1 MLGEK
6 VMRVT
11 TQMAKGKRLAPLD
24 GMTRQRSIQRVRLR
38 QPIAAHAAGEDV
50 SIVDASV
57 RGIRVAHRSL
67 LYDRHRCSIVFDWNG
82 REIEFVGKVRWT
94 KLQRGHERPLYQSGL
109 EIAEIDQRSSVA
121 LRNMIE
127 SCVTRALEEQK
138 GNARGAAPSRPET
151 IPVRRTPLF
160 TRHELIGG
168 IWKKTMTGDPK
179 QPEAGFTVPLDERP
193 DQIELLR
200 SAYAAAEPSMRT
212 VIRRFAELSIL
223 DPDQTWPGRFTP

>member
-1 MLGEK
+1 
-6 VMRVT
+6 
-11 TQMAKGKRLAPLD
+11 
-24 GMTRQRSIQRVRLR
+24 MTRQRSIQRVRLR

-50 SIVDASV
+50 RIVDASI
-57 RGIRVAHRSL
+57 RGVRVAHRNL

-127 SCVTRALEEQK
+127 SCVTRALDEQK
-138 GNARGAAPSRPET
+138 ANARGTAPLRPET
-151 IPVRRTPLF
+151 LTVRRTPLY
-160 TRHELIGG
+160 TRHELIAGV
-168 IWKKTMTGDPK
+168 WRKTMTGDPK
-179 QPEAGFTVPLDERP
+179 QPEAGFTVPVDERP